1 MIDNSK
7 EYILCAAI
15 RRKQPREGSPYWE
28 GTNDIMNIE
37 IGYRHHDIFHRFN
50 NRDIHQNYEDC
61 EVSILMEDQGFY
73 TSKGRFVDR
82 YEGMEIAFNAGQV
95 SERIALHKSDIKL
108 NATDENGNPVGEFI
122 YKAKPKEQAVIV
134 IPSGESGSGFS
145 VCGIASALSIPRVS
159 LSFGM
164 R

>member
-28 GTNDIMNIE
+28 GTNDIMDIE

-50 NRDIHQNYEDC
+50 NRDIHKNYQDC

-73 TSKGRFVDR
+73 TSKGRFVGR
-82 YEGMEIAFNAGQV
+82 HEAMKIAYEAGQV
-95 SERIALHKSDIKL
+95 SEEVAFSKKWHDIKL
-108 NATDENGNPVGEFI
+108 NIADGDSVDLDIADAEKYN
-122 YKAKPKEQAVIV
+122 KL
-134 IPSGESGSGFS
+134 FS
-145 VCGIASALSIPRVS
+145 EDLY
-159 LSFGM
+159 
-164 R
+164 

>member
-15 RRKQPREGSPYWE
+15 RRKRPREGSPYWE
-28 GTNDIMNIE
+28 GTNDIMDIE

-50 NRDIHQNYEDC
+50 NKGDY

-82 YEGMEIAFNAGQV
+82 YEGMKIAYEAGQV
-95 SERIALHKSDIKL
+95 SEEVAFSKKWHDIKL
-108 NATDENGNPVGEFI
+108 NIADEDSVDWDIADTEKYN
-122 YKAKPKEQAVIV
+122 KL
-134 IPSGESGSGFS
+134 FS
-145 VCGIASALSIPRVS
+145 EDLY
-159 LSFGM
+159 
-164 R
+164 

>member
-15 RRKQPREGSPYWE
+15 RRKQPREGSPYWD

-50 NRDIHQNYEDC
+50 NKGDY

-73 TSKGRFVDR
+73 TSKGRFVGR
-82 YEGMEIAFNAGQV
+82 HEAMKIAYEAGQV
-95 SERIALHKSDIKL
+95 SEEVAFSKKWHDIKL
-108 NATDENGNPVGEFI
+108 NIADEDSVDLDIADTEKYN
-122 YKAKPKEQAVIV
+122 KL
-134 IPSGESGSGFS
+134 FS
-145 VCGIASALSIPRVS
+145 EDLY
-159 LSFGM
+159 
-164 R
+164 

>member
-50 NRDIHQNYEDC
+50 NRDIHKNYENC
-61 EVSILMEDQGFY
+61 EVSNRMEDQGFY

-82 YEGMEIAFNAGQV
+82 YEGMKIAYEAGQV
-95 SERIALHKSDIKL
+95 SEETAFSKKWHNIKL
-108 NATDENGNPVGEFI
+108 NLTD
-122 YKAKPKEQAVIV
+122 KELKDEDIA
-134 IPSGESGSGFS
+134 GTEKYNKLFS
-145 VCGIASALSIPRVS
+145 EDLY
-159 LSFGM
+159 
-164 R
+164 

>member
-15 RRKQPREGSPYWE
+15 RRKQPREGYPYWE
-28 GTNDIMNIE
+28 GTNDIMDIE

-50 NRDIHQNYEDC
+50 NKGNY

-82 YEGMEIAFNAGQV
+82 YEAMKIAYEAGQV
-95 SERIALHKSDIKL
+95 SEEVAFSKKWHDIKL
-108 NATDENGNPVGEFI
+108 NIADGDSVDLDIADTEKYN
-122 YKAKPKEQAVIV
+122 KL
-134 IPSGESGSGFS
+134 FS
-145 VCGIASALSIPRVS
+145 EDLY
-159 LSFGM
+159 
-164 R
+164 

>member
-15 RRKQPREGSPYWE
+15 RRKHPREGSPYWE

-50 NRDIHQNYEDC
+50 NKGDY
-61 EVSILMEDQGFY
+61 EVSSLIADQGFY

-82 YEGMEIAFNAGQV
+82 YEGMKIAYEAGQV
-95 SERIALHKSDIKL
+95 SEETAFSKKWHNIKL
-108 NATDENGNPVGEFI
+108 NLTD
-122 YKAKPKEQAVIV
+122 KELTDWDIADT
-134 IPSGESGSGFS
+134 EKYNKLFS
-145 VCGIASALSIPRVS
+145 EDLY
-159 LSFGM
+159 
-164 R
+164 

>member
-15 RRKQPREGSPYWE
+15 RRKRPREGSPYWD

-50 NRDIHQNYEDC
+50 NKGDY

-82 YEGMEIAFNAGQV
+82 YEGMKIAYEAGQV
-95 SERIALHKSDIKL
+95 SEEVAFSKKWHDIKL
-108 NATDENGNPVGEFI
+108 NIADEDSVDWDIADTEKYN
-122 YKAKPKEQAVIV
+122 KL
-134 IPSGESGSGFS
+134 FS
-145 VCGIASALSIPRVS
+145 EDLY
-159 LSFGM
+159 
-164 R
+164 

>member
-50 NRDIHQNYEDC
+50 NRGDY

-73 TSKGRFVDR
+73 TSKGCFVGR
-82 YEGMEIAFNAGQV
+82 CEAMKIAYEAGQV
-95 SERIALHKSDIKL
+95 SEEVAFSKKWHDIKL
-108 NATDENGNPVGEFI
+108 NIADGDSVDLDIADTEKYN
-122 YKAKPKEQAVIV
+122 KL
-134 IPSGESGSGFS
+134 FS
-145 VCGIASALSIPRVS
+145 EDLY
-159 LSFGM
+159 
-164 R
+164 

>member
-15 RRKQPREGSPYWE
+15 KRKQPREGSPYRE

-50 NRDIHQNYEDC
+50 NRGIHKNYENC
-61 EVSILMEDQGFY
+61 EVSNRMEDQGFY

-82 YEGMEIAFNAGQV
+82 YEGMKIAYEAGQV
-95 SERIALHKSDIKL
+95 SEETAFSKKWHNIKL
-108 NATDENGNPVGEFI
+108 NLTD
-122 YKAKPKEQAVIV
+122 KELTDLDIADT
-134 IPSGESGSGFS
+134 EKYNKLFS
-145 VCGIASALSIPRVS
+145 EDLY
-159 LSFGM
+159 
-164 R
+164 